1 MAEVF
6 QHLLA
11 SQNNEDGANIT
22 ISSSSEEG
30 SRRNS
35 LEGKDIPDYVKR
47 HQALDREERAA
58 WRNLQMAK
66 IQADAEKEKMRSRN
80 PD

>member
-6 QHLLA
+6 QH
-11 SQNNEDGANIT
+11 
-22 ISSSSEEG
+22 SSAEIMKMEPTLRSAQVLKQEAEEIG
-30 SRRNS
+30 
-35 LEGKDIPDYVKR
+35 LDGKDIPHYVKR
-47 HQALDREERAA
+47 PQALDREERAA

-66 IQADAEKEKMRSRN
+66 IKSDAEKEKMRSRN